1 VTAEPFARSDQMNWL
16 GTVIHVVLLYLCL
29 GVIVTALR
37 PTPRS
42 LIRQGFRRESQR
54 FNKTLAL
61 VICCIIS
68 VIAIVLWPIIWVTNI
83 RAASSH
89 TDGLRSRGAGPT
101 PRTLLDQALEASGIL
116 IVGGYRRLA
125 RSQRCAPTAK
135 TSDEKIM
142 EIYQK
147 VGTAF
152 RQAANQRGERI
163 PAGVMN
169 FIVWK
174 FLQVDETLGDA
185 MVDEH
190 LAYELEK
197 YAREGLRDDYKRD
210 LYLF

>member
-1 VTAEPFARSDQMNWL
+1 MNWL
-16 GTVIHVVLLYLCL
+16 GTVIHLVLLYLCL

-42 LIRQGFRRESQR
+42 LISQCLRHESQR
-54 FNKTLAL
+54 FNKALAL
-61 VICCIIS
+61 VLFCVVS
-68 VIAIVLWPIIWVTNI
+68 FLAVALWPMIWIANI
-83 RAASSH
+83 ALAGAEHRVRAAS
-89 TDGLRSRGAGPT
+89 
-101 PRTLLDQALEASGIL
+101 PRTLFDDAQEAARIL
-116 IVGGYRRLA
+116 IVSGYRRLA
-125 RSQRCAPTAK
+125 ASQGCAPTSK

-152 RQAANQRGERI
+152 RQAANQRGQRI

>member
-1 VTAEPFARSDQMNWL
+1 MSWL
-16 GTVIHVVLLYLCL
+16 GKLFT
-29 GVIVTALR
+29 G
-37 PTPRS
+37 
-42 LIRQGFRRESQR
+42 RR
-54 FNKTLAL
+54 K
-61 VICCIIS
+61 
-68 VIAIVLWPIIWVTNI
+68 
-83 RAASSH
+83 
-89 TDGLRSRGAGPT
+89 
-101 PRTLLDQALEASGIL
+101 PRTLLDQVQEAAEIL
-116 IVGGYRRLA
+116 IPAGYRRLA
-125 RSQRCAPTAK
+125 ANKGCAPTSK
-135 TSDEKIM
+135 TSDQKIM

-174 FLQVDETLGDA
+174 FLQADETLGDA

-197 YAREGLRDDYKRD
+197 YAREGLRHDYKRD

>member
-1 VTAEPFARSDQMNWL
+1 VRI
-16 GTVIHVVLLYLCL
+16 IHVVLLYLFL
-29 GVIVTALR
+29 GVVVTVFR
-37 PTPRS
+37 PTSRS
-42 LIRQGFRRESQR
+42 ILREGFRRESQR
-54 FNKTLAL
+54 FNKALAL
-61 VICCIIS
+61 LLFCI
-68 VIAIVLWPIIWVTNI
+68 VTFVAVALWPVIWIANI
-83 RAASSH
+83 RAASLNEGVARAR
-89 TDGLRSRGAGPT
+89 DAGST
-101 PRTLLDQALEASGIL
+101 PRALVDQALETSRIL

-125 RSQRCAPTAK
+125 ASRGCAPTSK

-152 RQAANQRGERI
+152 RQVGDQRGERI
-163 PAGVMN
+163 PAGVRN

-174 FLQVDETLGDA
+174 FLQVYETLGNA

-190 LAYELEK
+190 LAYELER

>member
-1 VTAEPFARSDQMNWL
+1 MNWL
-16 GTVIHVVLLYLCL
+16 GTVIHLVLLYLCL

-83 RAASSH
+83 RAACSH
-89 TDGLRSRGAGPT
+89 RDVPRSRRAEPA
-101 PRTLLDQALEASGIL
+101 PSTLLDQALEASEIL

-125 RSQRCAPTAK
+125 ASRECAPTSN
-135 TSDEKIM
+135 TSDEKII

-152 RQAANQRGERI
+152 RQVADQRGERI

-174 FLQVDETLGDA
+174 FLQVYETVGDA

>member
-1 VTAEPFARSDQMNWL
+1 MNWL
-16 GTVIHVVLLYLCL
+16 GIIIHLVLLYLFL

-42 LIRQGFRRESQR
+42 VIRDGFRRESER
-54 FNKTLAL
+54 FNKAL
-61 VICCIIS
+61 VVLIS
-68 VIAIVLWPIIWVTNI
+68 CFVIFVAVALWPVIWLTNL
-83 RAASSH
+83 RAASLNE
-89 TDGLRSRGAGPT
+89 GVARSRGAGST
-101 PRTLLDQALEASGIL
+101 PRALVDQALETSRIL

-125 RSQRCAPTAK
+125 ASRGCAPTSK

-152 RQAANQRGERI
+152 RQVGDQRGERI

-174 FLQVDETLGDA
+174 FLQVYETLGNT

-190 LAYELEK
+190 LAYELER

>member
-1 VTAEPFARSDQMNWL
+1 MPTNKS
-16 GTVIHVVLLYLCL
+16 VLLQ
-29 GVIVTALR
+29 GNSARKST
-37 PTPRS
+37 RS
-42 LIRQGFRRESQR
+42 K
-54 FNKTLAL
+54 NKD
-61 VICCIIS
+61 
-68 VIAIVLWPIIWVTNI
+68 PIILFN
-83 RAASSH
+83 R
-89 TDGLRSRGAGPT
+89 
-101 PRTLLDQALEASGIL
+101 
-116 IVGGYRRLA
+116 
-125 RSQRCAPTAK
+125 
-135 TSDEKIM
+135 IM